1 MKSTISIFFLLIS
14 IGLKAQE
21 SEKVIVKNRIDTFF
35 IAFHNKDTA
44 ALKEYAKPT
53 MMLQSIGK
61 DNEEHQRLTVST
73 YSDFVQSISN
83 IPDEVSFEEKI
94 VAYNIQIDGDM
105 AHVWTPY
112 EFWLN
117 NTLHH
122 CGVNSF
128 QLFKKEGNW
137 SIIHLVDTRR
147 TTNCSSQ

>member
-1 MKSTISIFFLLIS
+1 MKSTISIVLLLIC

-21 SEKVIVKNRIDTFF
+21 VEKGIVKNTIDSFF
-35 IAFHNKDTA
+35 IAFHNKDA
-44 ALKEYAKPT
+44 VALKKYAKPT

-61 DNEEHQRLTVST
+61 DKEQVQRLTVST

-83 IPDEVSFEEKI
+83 ISDDVSFEEKI
-94 VAYNIQIDGDM
+94 LDYNIQIDGDM

-117 NTLHH
+117 NVLHH

-128 QLFKKEGNW
+128 QLFKKEDNW
-137 SIIHLVDTRR
+137 SIIYLVDTRR
-147 TTNCSSQ
+147 TTDCYSK